1 LTGNIKKS
9 KIIRGKMERTKLSFK
24 EKIVLGFVLSLWWMG
39 TIGSTVVVGVL
50 MEINPIYGIIFV
62 AVLSTIAL
70 IYSIYSI
77 KEVKE

>member
-1 LTGNIKKS
+1 
-9 KIIRGKMERTKLSFK
+9 
-24 EKIVLGFVLSLWWMG
+24 MG